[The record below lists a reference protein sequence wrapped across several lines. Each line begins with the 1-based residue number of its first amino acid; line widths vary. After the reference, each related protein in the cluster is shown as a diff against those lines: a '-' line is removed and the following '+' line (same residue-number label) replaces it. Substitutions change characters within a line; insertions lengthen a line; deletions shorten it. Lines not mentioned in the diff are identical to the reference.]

1 MKFNTYFH
9 PSISQ
14 SIHITMLGNILLI
27 LTALFYV
34 GLLSITS
41 SPMPGGDRGVGYA
54 FVMFICGAG
63 FIVLTGLLAWN
74 LSANN
79 HFDWVKA
86 PGGHRNW
93 LIFIGWLAFTS
104 ATFFSAMFKTEW
116 HDGVFPQFLRWL
128 SQAQAAIWL
137 PLLMLVPIFMLLN
150 FQREAG
156 IASSFIQTPMMV
168 GFILSV
174 LMGLGLLFGWFRASA
189 RQNADRIEYQQQRD
203 ESIHQQHLADIA
215 AFQPSDP
222 LVNILSL
229 TGRYHDP
236 EVRNAAIEK
245 VKSRPDWE
253 AELIRLLNET
263 EWQSQ
268 VYQFIDGNEVPHPE
282 LFVEPI
288 NRSIRRCAEEI
299 RRRITGAND
308 LQDWHFEHFSIERV
322 LRAIDEQFSK
332 VPGAD
337 FRPAVRELRAA
348 LDTPKPERFNKV
360 QFTTTQIVDDWL
372 KKNR

>member
-1 MKFNTYFH
+1 
-9 PSISQ
+9 
-14 SIHITMLGNILLI
+14 MLGNILLVF
-27 LTALFYV
+27 LTLALIA
-34 GLLSITS
+34 LIQLTS
-41 SPMPGGDRGVGYA
+41 SPAPGGDRGVGYA
-54 FVMFICGAG
+54 FAMILYGGALAL
-63 FIVLTGLLAWN
+63 FSGLLAWYAGKSGLFN
-74 LSANN
+74 
-79 HFDWVKA
+79 WA
-86 PGGHRNW
+86 PLPHPGRNW
-93 LIFIGWLAFTS
+93 FIFAGWLAFFFS
-104 ATFFSAMFKTEW
+104 VAFSAMFRSEW
-116 HDGVFPQFLRWL
+116 HPGELPQVLKWL
-128 SQAQAAIWL
+128 ADAYASVWL
-137 PLLMLVPIFMLLN
+137 PLLVLLPLAVLIN
-150 FQREAG
+150 SEKQAAAPELWVKIPFLIGMG
-156 IASSFIQTPMMV
+156 ICTLI
-168 GFILSV
+168 
-174 LMGLGLLFGWFRASA
+174 GLALLFGWFRASA
-189 RQNADRIEYQQQRD
+189 RQSADRIEYQQQRD